1 MMDIFDEL
9 LVTNYVEVY
18 FNKDVIVSYVD
29 AEKLN
34 KMTSYFIDC
43 VYVWMIFCCWDWKI
57 TTDGDNN

>member
-43 VYVWMIFCCWDWKI
+43 VYV
-57 TTDGDNN
+57 